1 MAASIK
7 LGPVAE
13 HIATLVADQV
23 RERGIVVWYDPT
35 HAYDTVIKA
44 LGDDPAPLPEG
55 TQLTCWDRSYLAL
68 RRSIDGLL
76 TGDRPPLL
84 VAYVGADRPDAR
96 GALIELEMAG
106 AVMRPGALPPPC
118 NTDLGLRAREA
129 LAGRLPAQHV
139 DKLVADA
146 TSGRIGL
153 EEMDRQ
159 ASQWRDQ
166 RVGALFAV
174 YSVWDPVDIAR
185 AFLLQPEKDQTLLAR
200 EGLPALV
207 TLLAEVFGA
216 ILAQSEPA
224 ALRSA
229 FGQHVVRTDAAQLFA
244 PADVSE
250 TDSEAQA
257 CIRLASV
264 WRGVRESSA
273 RDAYV
278 VQASAV
284 DKELRGELGSVQLA
298 ALRQSEALPTAEA
311 RLQQLIEQA
320 LAVAPT
326 QAHVDLA
333 RERQRSVWSQAS
345 PEVLGRWAL
354 IAAAGRLML
363 EVAYVDGEV
372 RSRPWTAREL
382 FEHYAGGEHPW
393 CEMDAAH
400 RHLEE
405 RYHADDAVTITF
417 EPTTQQLLSVAR
429 QRYHAVANELAERFT
444 RALVAE
450 RFELAGVLRQRDT
463 FAKGLRPLIGEGKI
477 AYVWV
482 DALRFEMARD
492 LVARLGDGFEAT
504 LRPTLAT
511 APTITDV
518 GMAALVPGAEGQ
530 VELVQNGPGKVAL
543 RIGDKVVGGIDDR
556 VALLR
561 AAMGGKLCHLRLDDF
576 DARRREVQEAVKAAD
591 VVLLTSQE
599 IDLISETGTVKL
611 ARRAMDGIVQEL
623 ASALRGLAHLGVA
636 RAVVVA
642 DHGFVFGESLDTST
656 KIDPPGGQT
665 VDLHR
670 RCWVGSGGRE
680 SPSYL
685 RARAADLGLGGDLE
699 LAFPWNLGGFKAGG
713 PDSGYLHGGLSLME
727 AVVPV
732 VVLRAKAAAP
742 GAGRFTWALTLGS
755 KQITAPFL
763 SVSVQGHPAGKQLD
777 LFVAPPRVRLEL
789 RVGGARVSRTEAAS
803 YGRAEGAEE
812 IELRYAPNGA
822 GLEPVTVTLLIPD
835 ERGPSM
841 ASLHL
846 LDAEGGELAVER
858 TIPLHIGM

>member
-1 MAASIK
+1 MS

-13 HIATLVADQV
+13 RIATLVADQV
-23 RERGIVVWYDPT
+23 RDRGVVVWYDPNR
-35 HAYDTVIKA
+35 AYVSVVKA
-44 LGDDPAPLPEG
+44 LDDDLVPLPEG
-55 TQLTCWDRSYLAL
+55 THVTCWDGSYLAL
-68 RRSIDGLL
+68 RRSVDGMLG
-76 TGDRPPLL
+76 GDRPPLL
-84 VAYVGADRPDAR
+84 VVYVPADRADAR
-96 GALIELEMAG
+96 NALIELEMAG

-118 NTDLGLRAREA
+118 NTDLAVRAREA
-129 LAGRLPAQHV
+129 LAGRLPAAHV
-139 DKLVADA
+139 DQLVADA
-146 TSGRIGL
+146 TGGRIGL

-166 RVGALFAV
+166 RVGALFEV
-174 YSVWDPVDIAR
+174 YGVWDPVDIAR
-185 AFLLQPEKDQTLLAR
+185 AFLLHPEKDETLVAR
-200 EGLPALV
+200 EALPALV
-207 TLLAEVFGA
+207 ALLAEVFGA
-216 ILAQSEPA
+216 KLSQSEAA

-229 FGQHVVRTDAAQLFA
+229 FGRLVVRTDAAQLFA
-244 PADVSE
+244 PPDAPAANA
-250 TDSEAQA
+250 EAQA
-257 CIRLASV
+257 CIRLAST
-264 WRGVRESSA
+264 WRGVREPSG
-273 RDAYV
+273 RGAYV
-278 VQASAV
+278 EQASAV
-284 DKELRGELGSVQLA
+284 DKELRDEIIGVGLD

-311 RLQQLIEQA
+311 RLQRLIEQA

-333 RERQRSVWSQAS
+333 RERQRSVWSQAW

-354 IAAAGRLML
+354 IAAAGRLLL
-363 EVAYVDGEV
+363 EVAHVDGEL

-382 FEHYAGGEHPW
+382 FEQYAAGERPW
-393 CEMDAAH
+393 CEIDSAH

-405 RYHADDAVTITF
+405 RYHADDAATIAF

-444 RALVAE
+444 RTLVAE
-450 RFELAGVLRQRDT
+450 HFELAGGLRQRDT
-463 FAKGLRPLIGEGKI
+463 FAKGLRPLIGESKT

-482 DALRFEMARD
+482 DALRYEMARD
-492 LVARLGDGFEAT
+492 LVARLGDGFEAS
-504 LRPTLAT
+504 LRATMAT

-518 GMAALVPGAEGQ
+518 GMAALVPGAEGE

-556 VALLR
+556 VVLLR
-561 AAMGGKLCHLRLDDF
+561 AATGGKLCHLRLDDF
-576 DARRREVQEAVKAAD
+576 DARRRDVQEAVKAAD

-599 IDLISETGTVKL
+599 IDLISETGNVKL
-611 ARRAMDGIVQEL
+611 ARRAMDGIIQEL
-623 ASALRGLAHLGVA
+623 ATALRGLAHLGVA

-670 RCWVGSGGRE
+670 RCWVGRGGKE

-685 RARAADLGLGGDLE
+685 RARAADVGLGGDLE

-713 PDSGYLHGGLSLME
+713 TDSGYLHGGLSLME

-732 VVLRAKAAAP
+732 VVLTAKAATP
-742 GAGRFTWALTLGS
+742 GAGRFTWTLTLGS

-777 LFVAPPRVRLEL
+777 LFAAPPHVRLEL
-789 RVGGARVSRTEAAS
+789 RVGGTRVSRTEAAS

-812 IELRYAPNGA
+812 IELRYAPNRA
-822 GLEPVTVTLLIPD
+822 GLEPVTITLIVPD
-835 ERGPSM
+835 ERGPAT

-846 LDAEGGELAVER
+846 LDAEGGELAAER
-858 TIPLHIGM
+858 NIPLHIGM